1 MPKADNNVASRARRK
16 KILKLARGYRL
27 SKSKLLKT
35 AKESVDRA
43 LSYAYRDRRQ
53 KKRNFR
59 KLWITRINA
68 ACRINDISY
77 SRFIHGLSSK
87 EITLDRKALAELA
100 MNEPAVF
107 ADVVKKVKAK

>member
-1 MPKADNNVASRARRK
+1 MPKADYNVASRARRK

-35 AKESVDRA
+35 AMESVDRA

-68 ACRINDISY
+68 ACRLNDISY
-77 SRFIHGLSSK
+77 SRFIHGLSEK
-87 EITLDRKALAELA
+87 KIDLNRKALADIA
-100 MNEPAVF
+100 MSNPDVF
-107 ADVVKKVKAK
+107 ADIVKKVKK